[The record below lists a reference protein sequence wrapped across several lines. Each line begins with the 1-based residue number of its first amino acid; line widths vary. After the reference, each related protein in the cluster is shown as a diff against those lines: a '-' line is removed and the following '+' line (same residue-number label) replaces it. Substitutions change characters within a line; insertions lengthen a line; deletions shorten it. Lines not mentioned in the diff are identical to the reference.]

1 MPTALIVED
10 EVEANKLLAML
21 VQLQGYKTDS
31 AFSGAEAFAKVQS
44 SVPDVIFLD
53 LMLPDVDGYEIC
65 RALKSAG
72 TTSQVPVIIVTA
84 RVAAKNRIDS
94 FRAGADDYVPKPY
107 TPDQIFQALDESDS
121 WKRQLAA
128 PRVEG
133 QVALD
138 GRDDGNT
145 LRSLA
150 QLRRLLL
157 ARSRL
162 EPDGIEAI
170 YAAIEAIWASV
181 QQWAQHHRREQVA
194 TLAYLVTA
202 ESLTLT
208 VRDEAGWLLSSESVS
223 PEHVSTMLK
232 KGPFDEVVT
241 DQSARCL
248 ILIKNFTSE

>member
-31 AFSGAEAFAKVQS
+31 AFTGAEALAKVQTG
-44 SVPDVIFLD
+44 VPDVIFLD

-65 RALKSAG
+65 RALKRAG

-107 TPDQIFQALDESDS
+107 TPDQIFRALAESES

-133 QVALD
+133 EVALD
-138 GRDDGNT
+138 DSDEVNA
-145 LRSLA
+145 LRTLA
-150 QLRRLLL
+150 QLRRLLM
-157 ARSRL
+157 ARSGL
-162 EPDGIEAI
+162 EPDVVEAI
-170 YAAIEAIWASV
+170 DAAVAVIWASV
-181 QQWAQHHRREQVA
+181 QDWARHHRSEQVA
-194 TLAYLVTA
+194 TLAYSVTP
-202 ESLTLT
+202 ESMTLT
-208 VRDEAGWLLSSESVS
+208 VRDECGWLDSLGQ
-223 PEHVSTMLK
+223 PAQQRIATTLAG
-232 KGPFDEVVT
+232 GPFDEVIANEP
-241 DQSARCL
+241 ARGL
-248 ILIKNFTSE
+248 TLIKRFT